1 MLTVFREMAHSIA
14 RQLAHLDADRQR
26 LDRGVSEEQQDEV
39 LAEVLE
45 RAIADGQRAVERT
58 PEQLEVLRESGVVD
72 AGGYG
77 LVLILAGVVAGLRG
91 DGGRGARGRP
101 PRGAA
106 AEPPSS
112 RGQPLPLLHQLHRLR
127 LGPRP
132 RATSCRSSRASATR
146 SSSSAT
152 RRRSRS
158 TSTPTS
164 PRPRWRCSRGPA
176 R

>member
-14 RQLAHLDADRQR
+14 RQLAHLEAEKQR
-26 LDRGVSEEQQDEV
+26 LDQGVSDEQQDAV

-45 RAIADGQRAVERT
+45 QAIADGQRAVERT

-91 DGGRGARGRP
+91 DGAEVPRGLP
-101 PRGAA
+101 PRDAA
-106 AEPPSS
+106 AQPPPS

-127 LGPRP
+127 LGSRR
-132 RATSCRSSRASATR
+132 RATSCRGSRDWATR
-146 SSSSAT
+146 CWSSAT
-152 RRRSRS
+152 R
-158 TSTPTS
+158 
-164 PRPRWRCSRGPA
+164 
-176 R
+176 

>member
-14 RQLAHLDADRQR
+14 RQLSRLDAEKQR
-26 LDRGVSEEQQDEV
+26 LNRGVPDEEQDAI

-91 DGGRGARGRP
+91 DGADVPKVSHHDAPRLSRP
-101 PRGAA
+101 HHEDSRFRYCTNFIVSGSGL
-106 AEPPSS
+106 SS
-112 RGQPLPLLHQLHRLR
+112 REFLPRL
-127 LGPRP
+127 
-132 RATSCRSSRASATR
+132 
-146 SSSSAT
+146 
-152 RRRSRS
+152 
-158 TSTPTS
+158 
-164 PRPRWRCSRGPA
+164 
-176 R
+176 